1 MEGSDPL
8 DGKAVSVKRTLGRHQ
23 LVRAR
28 VSRAQCEGAAHRLQ
42 GASACCKHC
51 PMSSPSQLRAAR
63 LLLRR
68 WRETDHAPFAALNA
82 DPMVME
88 YFPDRLTRAESDD
101 LVAKIEAGFVTH
113 SYGLWALEIRTT
125 GEFVGFTG
133 LTVSSFDAHFTPAVE
148 VGWRLARSAW
158 VMATRPWPVWCRSRL
173 GFCDAGLDEIVSFT
187 SETNVRS
194 RAVMERIGMT
204 HDPADDFDHPG
215 LDETDLLRPHVLY
228 RISAADLAD

>member
-1 MEGSDPL
+1 
-8 DGKAVSVKRTLGRHQ
+8 
-23 LVRAR
+23 
-28 VSRAQCEGAAHRLQ
+28 
-42 GASACCKHC
+42 
-51 PMSSPSQLRAAR
+51 MSSPSQLRTAR

-68 WRETDHAPFAALNA
+68 WRETDHAPFAVLNA

-88 YFPDRLTRAESDD
+88 YFPDRLTRAESDEEI
-101 LVAKIEAGFVTH
+101 ARIEAGFATH
-113 SYGLWALEIRTT
+113 GYGLWALEIRAT

-133 LTVSSFDAHFTPAVE
+133 LAVPSFNAHFTPAVE

-158 VMATRPWPVWCRSRL
+158 GKGYATEAGLVAITS
-173 GFCDAGLDEIVSFT
+173 GFRDAGLDEIVSFT
-187 SETNVRS
+187 SATNVRS

-215 LDETDLLRPHVLY
+215 LDETDPLRPHALY